1 MNRTMLATLPN
12 NPLAASVAEAET
24 LLAELLT
31 AAKTLAEANESHSR
45 AKTAADAALETLV
58 AAETELAV
66 VAELQAQAGEGPLA
80 GLAKTSKAYN
90 VALAKLVN
98 DARAGELAEL
108 HANVQR
114 LAVVADEAAIAA
126 SRAATLYS
134 GYRHASDLKAA
145 ILKASI

>member
-12 NPLAASVAEAET
+12 NPLAKSVAEAET

-31 AAKTLAEANESHSR
+31 AAKTLAEANESYSR

-58 AAETELAV
+58 TAETELV
-66 VAELQAQAGEGPLA
+66 VAAELQAQNGEGPLA

-90 VALAKLVN
+90 AALAKVVN

-126 SRAATLYS
+126 QRATTLYS